1 MSTQKRSQREV
12 KTVSLG
18 KTKVDLYFPGKIS
31 TIKKG
36 IVHRIGGSYINSS
49 GESDII
55 SIDCVIDDKGVISLK
70 MNGDEYS
77 FTLSPSGDLVPAAG
91 TDLFGGVKDVKQNQK
106 AVESATEH
114 DSRIFVLTK
123 IVNRFGSV
131 EDYSCKFD
139 FFGLLMREL
148 YSWLNENGH
157 KSEAA
162 CVLSFATKNPF
173 YGAVLLLQLVTPMR
187 KDTTGHYISTKL
199 LREWLHSTHADRVF
213 GFSVREKTYAKISA
227 EFFAT
232 AVKHFE
238 GVKKHDKAM
247 SGFLTSIHRNIGSK
261 NQADNAENMFYNNI
275 LNFYLSDL
283 APFIGT
289 RTLVAEENRLLP
301 LHDAIC
307 LYELR
312 NIVES
317 CANSSP
323 EDVICLVMRAGIRN
337 AVDAQLFSIKNV
349 EDEETQKDMID
360 KILSTNMAFVCQPV
374 VVKTDIDFLK

>member
-1 MSTQKRSQREV
+1 MSSQKRSQREV

-18 KTKVDLYFPGKIS
+18 KIKVDLYFPGKIS
-31 TIKKG
+31 AIKKN
-36 IVHRIGGSYINSS
+36 IIHRIGGSYINSN
-49 GESDII
+49 GESDFL
-55 SIDCVIDDKGVISLK
+55 SIECVIDDKGIISLK

-77 FTLSPSGDLVPAAG
+77 FSLSPSGELIPAAG
-91 TDLFGGVKDVKQNQK
+91 TDLFGGIKNIKQNQK
-106 AVESATEH
+106 VVESAAEH

-131 EDYSCKFD
+131 EDYKYKFD
-139 FFGLLMREL
+139 FFGLFMREL
-148 YSWLNENGH
+148 YLWLEKNDH

-187 KDTTGHYISTKL
+187 KDTVSHYISTKL
-199 LREWLHSTHADRVF
+199 LREWLHSTNADCVF
-213 GFSVREKTYAKISA
+213 GFSVREKDYSKIST

-232 AVKHFE
+232 AVKHFD
-238 GVKKHDKAM
+238 GIKKHDKAM
-247 SGFLTSIHRNIGSK
+247 ASFLTSIHRNIGSK

-275 LNFYLSDL
+275 LNLYLSDL

-289 RTLVAEENRLLP
+289 RALVAEENYLLP

-360 KILSTNMAFVCQPV
+360 KILSTNMAFICQPV